1 MLRRLLELFFVSFTG
16 FIIFVIIQANSGQ
29 GVPWIGGIRNLP
41 HFDKAGHLIL
51 MGGLSFLAVLAIVPR
66 MKSPPKKATIRVVS
80 ILILIIAIEEIS
92 QSFIPSR
99 TFSLADFLFDV
110 VVITLCGWLAYRL
123 TLIFSKTR

>member
-1 MLRRLLELFFVSFTG
+1 
-16 FIIFVIIQANSGQ
+16 
-29 GVPWIGGIRNLP
+29 
-41 HFDKAGHLIL
+41 

-66 MKSPPKKATIRVVS
+66 MKSSPKKATIRVVS

-110 VVITLCGWLAYRL
+110 VGITLCGWLAYRL